1 MAFLDGKNGF
11 LSGLTSMLTMI
22 SSKEFATALDDIQMP
37 VGDGVKRTGV
47 DGASHVRHVKG

>member
-1 MAFLDGKNGF
+1 
-11 LSGLTSMLTMI
+11 MLTMI

-47 DGASHVRHVKG
+47 DGASHVRAC